1 MSKIIYYIGAGASY
15 GKNDAREL
23 IGKGTDNERLLIHE
37 GLPVINEIGK
47 CLLSFKEAVVNT
59 PIDTND
65 YSFLNKFR
73 VGGDNLNHK
82 RNSLIADIEEVYQAN
97 KEHATIDTYAKKLY
111 LTRRTNE
118 PKQRMSLLCEQA
130 FMSVCFFVYVNQE
143 IKKRSVISQ
152 PHSAQT

>member
-1 MSKIIYYIGAGASY
+1 
-15 GKNDAREL
+15 L

-118 PKQRMSLLCEQA
+118 PKQRMSLLCEQT
-130 FMSVCFFVYVNQE
+130 FMSVCFLFM
-143 IKKRSVISQ
+143 
-152 PHSAQT
+152 

>member
-1 MSKIIYYIGAGASY
+1 M
-15 GKNDAREL
+15 

-130 FMSVCFFVYVNQE
+130 FMSVYFLFM
-143 IKKRSVISQ
+143 
-152 PHSAQT
+152 

>member
-1 MSKIIYYIGAGASY
+1 MACRERILKRSRYMSKIIYYIGAGASY

-73 VGGDNLNHK
+73 VGGDDLNHK
-82 RNSLIADIEEVYQAN
+82 RNSLIADIE
-97 KEHATIDTYAKKLY
+97 
-111 LTRRTNE
+111 
-118 PKQRMSLLCEQA
+118 
-130 FMSVCFFVYVNQE
+130 
-143 IKKRSVISQ
+143 
-152 PHSAQT
+152 